1 MSEDPFYVRNILEHG
16 TPVEHYLQLEKD
28 ALNRRRLLDIEEES
42 RGFADIC
49 RAISSPDSG
58 GTCAGLLKFV
68 EHNPSFGRSREA
80 IETLGLI
87 KGHTLLNDVWGTSS
101 GKRIADYYLASVR
114 NQDLLGSLL
123 TYGKNIPE
131 DLGHVVA
138 VSGAIASN
146 VNEGQL
152 KPLVRSTLS
161 GHTLPVYKSAG
172 LAAVSKEL
180 MLATQNEARTLFEN
194 ELQNAVVAGTNET
207 LLTIPTPT
215 PVAAD
220 SSGDIVAD
228 LENALAA
235 LPNSNNVIVATTTGN
250 CRKLSIRSQNNMG
263 INGGEFVP
271 GVHIVP
277 AIEDSS
283 SAPVLVA
290 YAADR
295 IAVADVE
302 FNVRRAN
309 EASINMADSP
319 ESPGELV
326 SLWQTNMLGVMVER
340 FFKVHFESDSVVE
353 VQ

>member
-1 MSEDPFYVRNILEHG
+1 MSEDPWYIKNITDHG
-16 TPVEHYLQLEKD
+16 TPVEHFIQLEKE
-28 ALNRRRLLDIEEES
+28 ALHRRRLAELEEES
-42 RGFADIC
+42 RGFVDIC
-49 RAISSPDSG
+49 RAVSSPDSG
-58 GTCAGLLKFV
+58 GTCGGLLKFV
-68 EHNPSFGRSREA
+68 ENNPSFGGSREA

-87 KGHTLLNDVWGTSS
+87 KSHTMLNEVWGTSS

-123 TYGKNIPE
+123 TYGKTIPE
-131 DLGHVVA
+131 DQGHIVA
-138 VSGAIASN
+138 VSGTVASN
-146 VNEGQL
+146 VNEGAA

-161 GHTLPVYKSAG
+161 GHTLPTYKVAG

-194 ELQNAVVAGTNET
+194 ELQNAVVGGSNAT
-207 LLTIPTPT
+207 LLSIPTPT
-215 PVAAD
+215 PVTAD
-220 SSGDIVAD
+220 GSGDIVAD

-235 LPNSNNVIVATTTGN
+235 LPNSSHVIVATSTGN

-302 FNVRRAN
+302 FNVRNAS
-309 EASINMADSP
+309 EASVEMTDTPTGS
-319 ESPGELV
+319 GEMV

-340 FFKVHFESDSVVE
+340 WFKVHFEDNAVVE
-353 VQ
+353 VA